1 MRCPFC
7 AQECSESAIVCCSCG
22 NDIRVPAA
30 LIEENRELKL
40 QVKSLQDE
48 FERLQ
53 AQRALRWSRGFFQGL
68 GNRKGE

>member
-1 MRCPFC
+1 MRCPLC
-7 AQECSESAIVCCSCG
+7 SQECSESAIVCSSCG

-30 LIEENRELKL
+30 LIEENQELKQ

-53 AQRALRWSRGFFQGL
+53 AQRALRRSRGLFQRH
-68 GNRKGE
+68 GNPKGE